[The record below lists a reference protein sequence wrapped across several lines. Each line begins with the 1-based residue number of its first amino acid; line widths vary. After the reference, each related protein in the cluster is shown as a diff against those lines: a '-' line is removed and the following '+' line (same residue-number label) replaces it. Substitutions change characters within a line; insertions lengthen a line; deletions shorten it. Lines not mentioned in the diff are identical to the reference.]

1 LSRPVLDLVLSPIF
15 KISIQVVVYGFSYS
29 FYCVEVIFSVYF
41 VCFGFLS
48 IFIFS
53 VYFLV
58 FILFS
63 FVASLLIGVL
73 LVVSISLLASQS
85 SYDMVDIYI
94 RGKSKA

>member
-1 LSRPVLDLVLSPIF
+1 
-15 KISIQVVVYGFSYS
+15 
-29 FYCVEVIFSVYF
+29 
-41 VCFGFLS
+41 
-48 IFIFS
+48 
-53 VYFLV
+53 V

-73 LVVSISLLASQS
+73 LVASISLLASQS